1 MFKATDRPNG
11 IQLNSSKKTKTKTQ
25 SYPDKYRKHLKTFFI
40 PNQSLSF
47 KVEVHTLLSDSS
59 ENAFQMLVKPIR
71 KLIEQKGF
79 SKPTDPQEKTIPK
92 ILDGKNILLI
102 SPTATGKT
110 EAAFLPILSLLMQQ
124 PKTPGIKVLYIT
136 PLRALNRDLL
146 ERLRWWC
153 NNLDIKLAVRHG
165 DTETKERTRQSK
177 CPPDIL
183 ITTPE
188 TLQAILTGWL
198 LRQHLQSLRWIVVDE
213 VHELADSKRGSQLSL
228 ALERVRNLIGKDF
241 QMVGLSATVG
251 SPDKVAQFL
260 VGVNR
265 PVEIVRVPVAKMVK
279 LQVLYPEPNEEDV
292 QLATKIYTHP
302 EVAARL
308 RIIRDYMSKRKSVL
322 LFTNTRSISEVLAS
336 RFKVWDV
343 DFPISIHHG
352 SLAKP
357 SRIAAE
363 TGLRKGALKGLIATS
378 SLELGI
384 DVGHVDL
391 VIQYMSPRQV
401 SRLIQRVGRAGH
413 TYGKLSEGVI
423 IGMDSDDTL
432 EALVIAR
439 RALSEELEPLTVP
452 DKPYD
457 VLAHQTAGLLLKN
470 KRLTFSE
477 ILEITRKATPFQ
489 NLTLEDIEKILKYMH
504 NRFPRLAWASFEDQV
519 VLRPQRSKALFEYY
533 FDNLSMIP
541 EEKQFLVIDESTDSS
556 IGVLDEA
563 FMAEYGKP
571 GTKFIIRGS
580 PWQIIHAT
588 EDKVYVRP
596 VEDPTG
602 SIPSW
607 IGEEIPVPYEVA
619 QEVAEIRGF
628 VEEQNQRGA
637 SPQQISTMLAEKYC
651 ADQKTIFHALTETL
665 EQVQS
670 GFPVPTPERIV
681 VENWGEF
688 IIVHSNFG
696 SLTNRAL
703 AQLLGQVLS
712 DKLGRGMVVQ
722 HDPYRIFV
730 QTMGSM
736 SAERL
741 VEVLKEIQNFSEQA
755 VRSTLIQ
762 STIKTGLFKRRV
774 IQVARRF
781 GALKKWADFSNV
793 SLQKLIAS
801 FEGTPIYD
809 EGLKEVFSK
818 DLDADGL
825 VKVLRNLHEGKTRL
839 QVVETGGIITP
850 VARVGLERVSMKTDL
865 IPPEQMRVVLVESA
879 KARLLN
885 ETGNFVCTA
894 CWDYMELI
902 RLKALPDKPKCPRCG
917 SFAIGMLK
925 VEEEK
930 ALPLLEKR
938 GEKLAKNEEKMRQY
952 AKQTADLIEKYGKIA
967 AVALS
972 ARRVNVSEAALIL
985 EKESKPSDKF
995 YELVLE
1001 SERKAL
1007 SKRFK

>member
-1 MFKATDRPNG
+1 MQAT
-11 IQLNSSKKTKTKTQ
+11 
-25 SYPDKYRKHLKTFFI
+25 
-40 PNQSLSF
+40 
-47 KVEVHTLLSDSS
+47 S
-59 ENAFQMLVKPIR
+59 ESAFEMLVKPVR
-71 KLIEQKGF
+71 RLVEQRGF
-79 SKPTDPQEKTIPK
+79 SKPTEPQGKVIPK
-92 ILDGKNILLI
+92 ILDGKNVLLI

-110 EAAFLPILSLLMQQ
+110 EAAFLPILSMLLQQ

-146 ERLRWWC
+146 ERLQWWC

-165 DTETKERTRQSK
+165 DTEQKERTRQSQ

-188 TLQAILTGWL
+188 TLQAMLTGWL
-198 LRQHLQSLRWIVVDE
+198 LRQHLQSLRWVVIDE

-228 ALERVRNLIGKDF
+228 ALERIRDLIGKDP
-241 QMVGLSATVG
+241 QMIGLSATVG
-251 SPDKVAQFL
+251 SPEKVAQFL
-260 VGVNR
+260 VGDQR
-265 PVEIVRVPVAKMVK
+265 LVEIVRVSVAKMVK
-279 LQVLYPEPNEEDV
+279 LAVIYPKPTEEDV
-292 QLATKIYTHP
+292 RFASKIYTHP

-308 RIIRDYMSKRKSVL
+308 RIIRDYMTKRKSVL
-322 LFTNTRSISEVLAS
+322 LFTNTRSVSEVLAS

-363 TGLRKGALKGLIATS
+363 TGLKRGDLKGLIATS

-384 DVGHVDL
+384 DVGHIDF

-413 TYGKLSEGVI
+413 TYGNLSEGLI

-439 RALSEELEPLTVP
+439 RALQEELEPISIP

-457 VLAHQTAGLLLKN
+457 VLAHQIAGLLLKN
-470 KRLTFSE
+470 RRLTFTE
-477 ILEITRKATPFQ
+477 ILEICRKAAPFQ
-489 NLTLEDIEKILKYMH
+489 NLTIADVEKIIKYMH
-504 NRFPRLAWASFEDQV
+504 QRFPRLAWASFEDQV
-519 VLRPQRSKALFEYY
+519 VLRPQRTKALFEYY

-541 EEKQFLVIDESTDSS
+541 EEKQFLVIDETADTS

-588 EDKVYVRP
+588 EDRVYVRQ

-619 QEVAEIRGF
+619 QELAEIRGF
-628 VEEQNQRGA
+628 VEEQTQRGA
-637 SPQQISTMLAEKYC
+637 SPEQISAMLSERYPSDAEN
-651 ADQKTIFHALTETL
+651 ILNALAETL
-665 EQVQS
+665 EQVHS
-670 GFPVPTPERIV
+670 GFPVPNPMRIV
-681 VENWGEF
+681 VEEWGEF
-688 IIVHSNFG
+688 IIIHSNFG
-696 SLTNRAL
+696 SLINRAL

-712 DKLGRGMVVQ
+712 DKLGRGIVVQ

-730 QTMGSM
+730 QTMGAM
-736 SAERL
+736 SAERM
-741 VEVLKEIQNFSEQA
+741 VEVLKEIKDMSDPLI
-755 VRSTLIQ
+755 RTTLTLSTV
-762 STIKTGLFKRRV
+762 KTGLFKRRV

-793 SLQKLIAS
+793 SLQKLISS
-801 FEGTPIYD
+801 FEGSPIYE

-818 DLDADGL
+818 DLDGDGL
-825 VKVLRNLHEGKTRL
+825 VMVLGRLRTGDVRL
-839 QVVETGGIITP
+839 QVVETGGNATP
-850 VARVGLERVSMKTDL
+850 VARVGIERVSMKTDL
-865 IPPEQMRVVLVESA
+865 IPPEQMRAVLVESA

-885 ETGNFVCTA
+885 ETGNFVCTF
-894 CWDYMELI
+894 CWDYMEMI
-902 RLKALPDKPKCPRCG
+902 RIKDLPDKPNCPRCA
-917 SFAIGMLK
+917 SSAIGLLK

-930 ALPLLEKR
+930 ALGLVEKK
-938 GEKLAKNEEKMRQY
+938 GEHLAKNEEKMRY
-952 AKQTADLIEKYGKIA
+952 HAKQTAELIERYGKPA

-972 ARRVNVSEAALIL
+972 ARRVSAADISGVL
-985 EKESKPSDKF
+985 EKEPTLSDMF

-1007 SKRFK
+1007 SKRFR

>member
-1 MFKATDRPNG
+1 MQAT
-11 IQLNSSKKTKTKTQ
+11 
-25 SYPDKYRKHLKTFFI
+25 
-40 PNQSLSF
+40 
-47 KVEVHTLLSDSS
+47 S
-59 ENAFQMLVKPIR
+59 ENAFEMLVKPVR
-71 KLIEQKGF
+71 RLVEQKGF
-79 SKPTDPQEKTIPK
+79 SKPTEPQEKTIPK
-92 ILDGKNILLI
+92 ILEGKNVLLI

-110 EAAFLPILSLLMQQ
+110 EAAFLPILSMLMQL

-146 ERLRWWC
+146 ERLQWWC

-165 DTETKERTRQSK
+165 DTETKERTRQSQ

-198 LRQHLQSLRWIVVDE
+198 LRQSLQSLRWIVIDE

-228 ALERVRNLIGKDF
+228 ALERIRDLIGKDF

-251 SPDKVAQFL
+251 SPEKVAQFL
-260 VGVNR
+260 VGNKR
-265 PVEIVRVPVAKMVK
+265 QVEIIRVPVAKMVK
-279 LQVLYPEPNEEDV
+279 LQVIYPKPSEEDA
-292 QLATKIYTHP
+292 QFASKIYTHP

-322 LFTNTRSISEVLAS
+322 LFTNTRSVSEVLAS
-336 RFKVWDV
+336 RFKVWDM

-363 TGLRKGALKGLIATS
+363 TGLKKGALKGLIATS

-384 DVGHVDL
+384 DVGHIDL

-413 TYGKLSEGVI
+413 TYGKLSEGII

-439 RALSEELEPLTVP
+439 RALVEELEPMQIP

-457 VLAHQTAGLLLKN
+457 VLAHQIAGLLLKN
-470 KRLTFSE
+470 RRLAFNE
-477 ILEITRKATPFQ
+477 ILALARNAAPFE
-489 NLTLEDIEKILKYMH
+489 NLTMAEVEKILKYMH

-519 VLRPQRSKALFEYY
+519 VLRPQRTKALFEYY

-588 EDKVYVRP
+588 EEKVYVRP
-596 VEDPTG
+596 VDDPTG

-607 IGEEIPVPYEVA
+607 IGEEIPVPYEIA
-619 QEVAEIRGF
+619 QELAEVRGF
-628 VEEQNQRGA
+628 VEEKTQSGA
-637 SPQQISTMLAEKYC
+637 SGEQISALLSERYP
-651 ADQKTIFHALTETL
+651 ADQETILHALSETL
-665 EQVQS
+665 EQVHN
-670 GFPVPTPERIV
+670 GFPVPTPKRIV
-681 VENWGEF
+681 VEDWGEF
-688 IIVHSNFG
+688 VILHTNFG

-712 DKLGRGMVVQ
+712 DKLGRGIIVQ

-730 QTMGSM
+730 QTMGAM
-736 SAERL
+736 NAERL
-741 VEVLKEIQNFSEQA
+741 VEVLKEIQGMSEQA
-755 VRSTLIQ
+755 IRNTLTLSTV
-762 STIKTGLFKRRV
+762 KTGLFKRRV

-781 GALKKWADFSNV
+781 GALKRWADFGSI
-793 SLQKLIAS
+793 SIQKLITS
-801 FEGTPIYD
+801 FEGTPIYE

-818 DLDADGL
+818 DLDGDGL
-825 VKVLRNLHEGKTRL
+825 VMVLGRIRDGMVRL
-839 QVVETGGIITP
+839 QVVGTGGNATP
-850 VARVGLERVSMKTDL
+850 VARVGIERVSMKTDL
-865 IPPEQMRVVLVESA
+865 IPPEQMRAVLVESA

-894 CWDYMELI
+894 CWDYMEMI
-902 RLKALPDKPKCPRCG
+902 RIKDLPDKPKCPRCG
-917 SFAIGMLK
+917 SYAIGMLK

-930 ALPLLEKR
+930 SLPLIEKR
-938 GEKLAKNEEKMRQY
+938 GEHLAKGEEKMKVQARQ
-952 AKQTADLIEKYGKIA
+952 TGELIEKYSKAA
-967 AVALS
+967 AVVLS
-972 ARRVNVSEAALIL
+972 ARRVSVNDAKIVL
-985 EKESKPSDKF
+985 EKEPKLSDKF

-1001 SERKAL
+1001 AERKIL
-1007 SKRFK
+1007 SKRFQ

>member
-1 MFKATDRPNG
+1 
-11 IQLNSSKKTKTKTQ
+11 
-25 SYPDKYRKHLKTFFI
+25 
-40 PNQSLSF
+40 LS
-47 KVEVHTLLSDSS
+47 EAS
-59 ENAFQMLVKPIR
+59 ENVFELLVKPVR

-79 SKPTDPQEKTIPK
+79 LTPTEPQAKTIPK
-92 ILDGKNILLI
+92 ILEGKNILLI

-110 EAAFLPILSLLMQQ
+110 ESAFLPILSMILQQ

-136 PLRALNRDLL
+136 PLRALNRDML
-146 ERLRWWC
+146 ERMRWWC

-165 DTETKERTRQSK
+165 DTETKERTRQSRS
-177 CPPDIL
+177 PPDIL

-188 TLQAILTGWL
+188 TLQAILSGWI
-198 LRQHLQSLRWIVVDE
+198 LRQHLQALKWVVIDE

-228 ALERVRNLIGKDF
+228 ALERVRDLIGKEP

-251 SPDKVAQFL
+251 SPENVAKFL
-260 VGVNR
+260 VGSHR
-265 PVEIVRVPVAKMVK
+265 DVEIIRVSVAKMVK
-279 LQVLYPEPNEEDV
+279 LQVIYPRPTQQDV
-292 QLATKIYTHP
+292 QFASKIYTHP

-308 RIIRDYMSKRKSVL
+308 RIIRDYMTKRKSVL
-322 LFTNTRSISEVLAS
+322 LFTNTRSVSEVLAS

-352 SLAKP
+352 SLAKS

-363 TGLRKGALKGLIATS
+363 TGLKQGLLKGLIATS

-384 DVGHVDL
+384 DVGHIDL

-401 SRLIQRVGRAGH
+401 SRLIQRIGRAGH
-413 TYGKLSEGVI
+413 TYGNLSEGLV

-439 RALSEELEPLTVP
+439 RALNEQLEPLEIP

-457 VLAHQTAGLLLKN
+457 VLSHQIAGLLLKN
-470 KRLTFSE
+470 RRLTFQE
-477 ILEITRKATPFQ
+477 ILEICQKAAPFED
-489 NLTLEDIEKILKYMH
+489 LTLADVDKVIKYMH

-519 VLRPQRSKALFEYY
+519 VLRPSRSKALFEYY

-541 EEKQFLVIDESTDSS
+541 EEKQFLVIDQSTETS

-596 VEDPTG
+596 VDDPTG

-607 IGEEIPVPYEVA
+607 IGEEIPVPYEIA
-619 QEVAEIRGF
+619 QELSEVRGF
-628 VEEQNQRGA
+628 AEEKHHSGYTVE
-637 SPQQISTMLAEKYC
+637 QISEQLSDRYPGDKETIMRALEETMEQLADGY
-651 ADQKTIFHALTETL
+651 
-665 EQVQS
+665 
-670 GFPVPTPERIV
+670 PVPTPQRIV
-681 VENWGEF
+681 LEDWTEF
-688 IIVHSNFG
+688 IIIHSNYG
-696 SLTNRAL
+696 SNINRAL

-712 DKLGRGMVVQ
+712 EKLGRGIVVQ

-730 QTMGSM
+730 QTMGAM
-736 SAERL
+736 TAERL
-741 VEVLKEIQNFSEQA
+741 VSVLGEVKVMSEKTI
-755 VRSTLIQ
+755 RDTLTLSTV
-762 STIKTGLFKRRV
+762 KTGLFKRRV

-781 GALKKWADFSNV
+781 GALKRWADFSNI
-793 SLQKLIAS
+793 SLQKLISS
-801 FEGTPIYD
+801 FEGTPIYE

-825 VKVLRNLHEGKTRL
+825 VMVLGRIRDGLVRL
-839 QVVETGGIITP
+839 QVVETAGNATP
-850 VARVGLERVSMKTDL
+850 VARVGIERVSMKTDL
-865 IPPEQMRVVLVESA
+865 IPPEKMRMVLIESA

-885 ETGNFVCTA
+885 ETGNFVCAA
-894 CWDYMELI
+894 CWDYTEMI
-902 RLKALPDKPKCPRCG
+902 RIKDLPDKPQCPNCG
-917 SFAIGMLK
+917 SQKIGFLK

-930 ALPLLEKR
+930 TLALLEKK
-938 GEKLAKNEEKMRQY
+938 GDHLGKFEEKLQSH
-952 AKQTADLIEKYGKIA
+952 AKQTAELIEKYGKAA

-972 ARRVNVSEAALIL
+972 ARHVSANDARGVL
-985 EKESKPSDKF
+985 EKESTLSDNF

-1001 SERKAL
+1001 AERKVL
-1007 SKRFK
+1007 SKRFH

>member
-1 MFKATDRPNG
+1 MQAA
-11 IQLNSSKKTKTKTQ
+11 
-25 SYPDKYRKHLKTFFI
+25 
-40 PNQSLSF
+40 
-47 KVEVHTLLSDSS
+47 S
-59 ENAFQMLVKPIR
+59 ENTFELLVKPIR

-79 SKPTDPQEKTIPK
+79 TKPTEPQEKVIPK
-92 ILDGKNILLI
+92 ILEGKNVLLI

-110 EAAFLPILSLLMQQ
+110 EAAFLPVLSMLLQL

-136 PLRALNRDLL
+136 PLRALNRDML
-146 ERLRWWC
+146 ERLQWWC

-165 DTETKERTRQSK
+165 DTEQKERTRQSQ

-188 TLQAILTGWL
+188 TLQAILSGWL
-198 LRQHLQSLRWIVVDE
+198 LRQHLQALKWVVIDE
-213 VHELADSKRGSQLSL
+213 VHELSDSKRGSQLAL
-228 ALERVRNLIGKDF
+228 ALERVRGLIGRDF
-241 QMVGLSATVG
+241 QMIGLSATVG
-251 SPDKVAQFL
+251 SPEKVAQFL
-260 VGVNR
+260 VGNQR
-265 PVEIVRVPVAKMVK
+265 QVEIVRVSVAKMVN
-279 LQVLYPEPNEEDV
+279 LQVIYPKPTEDDV
-292 QLATKIYTHP
+292 RFAGKIYTHP

-308 RIIRDYMSKRKSVL
+308 RIIRDYMTKRKSVL
-322 LFTNTRSISEVLAS
+322 LFTNTRSVSEVLAS

-363 TGLRKGALKGLIATS
+363 SGLKRGELKGLIATS

-384 DVGHVDL
+384 DVGHIDF

-413 TYGKLSEGVI
+413 TYGKLSEGLI

-439 RALSEELEPLTVP
+439 RALNEQLEPITMP

-457 VLAHQTAGLLLKN
+457 VLTHQIAGLLLKN
-470 KRLTFSE
+470 RRLTFQE
-477 ILEITRKATPFQ
+477 ILDICKKAAPFE
-489 NLTLEDIEKILKYMH
+489 NLTIADVEKVIKYMH
-504 NRFPRLAWASFEDQV
+504 ERFPRLAWASLEDQV
-519 VLRPQRSKALFEYY
+519 VLKPQRTKALFEYY

-541 EEKQFLVIDESTDSS
+541 VEKQFLVIDQTADTS

-588 EDKVYVRP
+588 EDKVYVKP
-596 VEDPTG
+596 VDDPTG

-607 IGEEIPVPYEVA
+607 IGEEIPVPYEIA
-619 QEVAEIRGF
+619 QELSEIRGF
-628 VEEQNQRGA
+628 VEDETQRGC
-637 SPQQISTMLAEKYC
+637 SPEEISRELSERYP
-651 ADQKTIFHALTETL
+651 ADPETILHALAETL

-670 GFPVPTPERIV
+670 GFPVPTPKRVV
-681 VENWGEF
+681 VEDWTEF
-688 IIVHSNFG
+688 IIIHSNFG
-696 SLTNRAL
+696 SNTNRAL

-712 DKLGRGMVVQ
+712 DKLGRGIVVQ

-730 QTMGSM
+730 QTMGAM

-741 VEVLKEIQNFSEQA
+741 VEVLKEIKDMSEPTI
-755 VRSTLIQ
+755 RSTLTL
-762 STIKTGLFKRRV
+762 STVKTGLFKRRV

-793 SLQKLIAS
+793 SLQKLISS
-801 FEGTPIYD
+801 FEGTPIYE

-825 VKVLRNLHEGKTRL
+825 VMVLRRLREGDVRL
-839 QVVETGGIITP
+839 QVVETGGNATP
-850 VARVGLERVSMKTDL
+850 VARVGIERVSMKTDL
-865 IPPEQMRVVLVESA
+865 IPPEQMRAVLVESA

-885 ETGNFVCTA
+885 ETGNFVCTS
-894 CWDYMELI
+894 CWDYMEMI
-902 RLKALPDKPKCPRCG
+902 RIKDLPDKPKCPRCG
-917 SFAIGMLK
+917 SNTIGLLK

-930 ALPLLEKR
+930 AAGLIEKK
-938 GEKLAKNEEKMRQY
+938 GEHLAKMEEKMQAT
-952 AKQTADLIEKYGKIA
+952 AKKTAELIEKYGKPA
-967 AVALS
+967 AVGLS
-972 ARRVNVSEAALIL
+972 ARHVAVADITEVL
-985 EKESKPSDKF
+985 EKEPKVSDKF

-1001 SERKAL
+1001 AERKVL
-1007 SKRFK
+1007 NRRFHNH